1 MGDVPDDDRLIRTVA
16 RRLVAA
22 RRLVV
27 FTGAGVS
34 KESGIA
40 TFRDADDGL
49 WTRYDAMDM
58 ATREGYL
65 RDPEYVWG
73 WYEHRFGL
81 VADAAPNPGHL
92 ALAAMERLVP
102 ELVVVTQNIDGL
114 HARAGST
121 DVVELHGSIARF
133 RCLDGQHADRTPDG
147 RPVVFTRAELADLPD
162 PARRPPRCPH
172 CGGLIRPDVVW
183 FGELLDEAVISR
195 AFDLARACD
204 AMLVA
209 GTSGVVQPA
218 ASLPIL
224 ARRAGA
230 FIVDVNPDEDEVAAL
245 ADVFLRGPGGDVLP
259 RLLAAMEEEAAQT
272 GLPI

>member
-1 MGDVPDDDRLIRTVA
+1 MRPDEG
-16 RRLVAA
+16 LVRSAA
-22 RRLVV
+22 RRLTAARLLVV
-27 FTGAGVS
+27 FSGAGVS

-49 WTRYDAMDM
+49 WSRYDAMEM

-81 VADAAPNPGHL
+81 VDETGPNPGHL
-92 ALAAMERLVP
+92 ALAGMERLVP
-102 ELVVVTQNIDGL
+102 QLVVVTQNIDGL

-121 DVVELHGSIARF
+121 DVVELHGSIRRF
-133 RCLDGQHADRTPDG
+133 RCLSG
-147 RPVVFTRAELADLPD
+147 RHRAHDVTGAPPEAITVFYTRDQLADLPG
-162 PARRPPRCPH
+162 RPPRCPH
-172 CGGLIRPDVVW
+172 CGELIRPDVVW
-183 FGELLDEAVISR
+183 FGELLDEMVLGR

-204 AMLVA
+204 AMLVV

-224 ARRAGA
+224 ARQAQA
-230 FIVDVNPDEDEVAAL
+230 FLVDVNPEPDEIAAL
-245 ADVFLRGPGGDVLP
+245 ADVFLQGPGGEVLP
-259 RLLAAMEEEAAQT
+259 RLLAAMEEAAAQS